1 MNMKMKQIKNA
12 WIFAKRNIT
21 EMLRDPLVY
30 VFCLA
35 FPVVMLALFFLIGH
49 FAQGVATFAA
59 PSLIPGVVMFSF
71 SFVMLMTALLL
82 SSDRSSAFL
91 IRLYAAPISSFSFV
105 VGYAIPS
112 FLLGIA
118 QEIVCIFF
126 GFLLSLITGGG
137 YFSFGAAV
145 LLALEM
151 LPVLAIFLFFG
162 IFFGCLFNEKTAPGL
177 CSVGISACGILGGAW
192 MPLDTMGGFETF
204 CRFLPFYPSVYIG
217 RAITGATKTMGEV
230 YAFDRT
236 AALGCI
242 PVLLFLIAGI
252 VLSVFAFGKKR
263 KGR

>member
-1 MNMKMKQIKNA
+1 MKNFQNA

-49 FAQGVATFAA
+49 FAQGMATFTA
-59 PSLIPGVVMFSF
+59 PSLIPGIVMFSF
-71 SFVMLMTALLL
+71 SFVMLMTALLIA
-82 SSDRSSAFL
+82 SDRSSAFL
-91 IRLYAAPISSFSFV
+91 MRLYASPISSFSFV
-105 VGYAIPS
+105 VGYAVPS
-112 FLLGIA
+112 FLLGIV

-137 YFSFGAAV
+137 YFSFGSAV

-151 LPVLAIFLFFG
+151 LPVLGIFLFFG
-162 IFFGCLFNEKTAPGL
+162 ILFGCLFNEKSAPGL
-177 CSVGISACGILGGAW
+177 CSVIISSCGILGGAW
-192 MPLDTMGGFETF
+192 MPLDTMGAFETF

-217 RAITGATKTMGEV
+217 RAITGASKTLGEL
-230 YAFDRT
+230 YAFDEV
-236 AALGCI
+236 AALGWLPI
-242 PVLLFLIAGI
+242 ILFLILGVI
-252 VLSVFAFGKKR
+252 LSVLSFGKNR

>member
-1 MNMKMKQIKNA
+1 
-12 WIFAKRNIT
+12 
-21 EMLRDPLVY
+21 
-30 VFCLA
+30 
-35 FPVVMLALFFLIGH
+35 
-49 FAQGVATFAA
+49 
-59 PSLIPGVVMFSF
+59 
-71 SFVMLMTALLL
+71 
-82 SSDRSSAFL
+82 
-91 IRLYAAPISSFSFV
+91 
-105 VGYAIPS
+105 
-112 FLLGIA
+112 LLGIA

-126 GFLLSLITGGG
+126 GFLFSLNTGGG
-137 YFSFGAAV
+137 YFPFGSAV

-177 CSVGISACGILGGAW
+177 CSVIISACGILGGAW

-217 RAITGATKTMGEV
+217 RAITGATNTMGEV
-230 YAFDRT
+230 YAFDMT

-252 VLSVFAFGKKR
+252 ALSVFAFGKKR